1 MVVIRDATEEQ
12 IARQNRSEF
21 IAQIAHELKTPLN
34 VLAMYS
40 EMLLGEEGNS
50 EQFRIEAVNTIYDE
64 TERLSTLINNML
76 AISKFEMGNMQLSR
90 QRVRIGEL
98 LQDILKNLS
107 HSDRGHQLKFE
118 LDVSHEM
125 SAIYVD
131 KDLLRIAI
139 NNLLTNAI
147 KYNKTDGKVI
157 LKAREYDDV
166 IEISVQDTG
175 IGIKEDEIPR
185 VFDKFYRSDDE
196 QIRAQTGHG
205 LGLSLVQQ
213 IVYIHHGKIKVDS
226 EFGKGTTF
234 SIQLDKDVAMQQLGV
249 A

>member
-1 MVVIRDATEEQ
+1 MASDTA
-12 IARQNRSEF
+12 
-21 IAQIAHELKTPLN
+21 PG
-34 VLAMYS
+34 LAKS
-40 EMLLGEEGNS
+40 GEMLLNYWLGHN
-50 EQFRIEAVNTIYDE
+50 
-64 TERLSTLINNML
+64 
-76 AISKFEMGNMQLSR
+76 
-90 QRVRIGEL
+90 EL
-98 LQDILKNLS
+98 LWQNLVDEAEQREQAGLRHLPNIYGSDIS
-107 HSDRGHQLKFE
+107 HKS
-118 LDVSHEM
+118 LDV
-125 SAIYVD
+125 
-131 KDLLRIAI
+131 
-139 NNLLTNAI
+139 
-147 KYNKTDGKVI
+147 
-157 LKAREYDDV
+157 ARNSIQAAGYDDV